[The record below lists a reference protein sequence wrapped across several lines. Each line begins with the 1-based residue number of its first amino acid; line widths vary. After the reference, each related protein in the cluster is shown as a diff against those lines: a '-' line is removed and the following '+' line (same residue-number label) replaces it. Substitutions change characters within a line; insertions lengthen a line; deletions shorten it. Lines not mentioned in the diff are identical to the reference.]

1 MFGKFTMTTIL
12 LIFLCLAV
20 CFVQQAEGSVGMNCN
35 ETSQCEPGECCQK
48 LDRVMMVSRRYAD
61 FFDQEKPKLPG
72 VCAQYKR
79 LGAPCITFD
88 KRNGYCGCE
97 PGTECQTHKLTLK
110 NRRFSRSLPQWS
122 VMKCSKTE
130 TPTKILELS

>member
-1 MFGKFTMTTIL
+1 MFGKITMTTIL

-48 LDRVMMVSRRYAD
+48 SRLYPIVSRRDAD
-61 FFDQEKPKLPG
+61 IYDDNPKLPG

-79 LGAPCITFD
+79 LGATCITFD
-88 KRNGYCGCE
+88 KRNGYCDCE

-130 TPTKILELS
+130 TPTKITELS

>member
-12 LIFLCLAV
+12 LTFLCLAA

-35 ETSQCEPGECCQK
+35 EISQCEQGECCQK
-48 LDRVMMVSRRYAD
+48 SRLYPIVSRRDAD
-61 FFDQEKPKLPG
+61 IYDDNPKLPG

-79 LGAPCITFD
+79 LGAPCDPFD
-88 KRNGYCGCE
+88 KPNGYCSCE
-97 PGTECQTHKLTLK
+97 PGTECQEHKVTLK
-110 NRRFSRSLPQWS
+110 KRRFSRSLPPGI

-130 TPTKILELS
+130 TTTKTPEHC